1 MTTFEVRWDEAAV
14 EELTALRPF
23 DQQRILD
30 ETDEQLGEQPNV
42 ATKPR
47 KLLEVEPPW
56 EQECPV
62 WQLRVGDFRVFYDI
76 DNTNKEV
83 IVRAVR
89 EKGNLTTEEI
99 L

>member
-1 MTTFEVRWDEAAV
+1 MATFEIRWDEVAV
-14 EELTALRPF
+14 EELTVLRAF
-23 DQQRILD
+23 DQERILD
-30 ETDEQLGEQPNV
+30 ETDEQLSEQPNV
-42 ATKPR
+42 VTKRR

-56 EQECPV
+56 EQEGPV

-76 DNTNKEV
+76 DEPNKVV